1 MDQCAVKPLMQV
13 LQLPLEGPLERG
25 GLAFV
30 LKRPPGRGAEWL
42 KSAIGCDFFLDF
54 SAVRRQHSLLPT
66 LPAEFYDDDE
76 GPLTTQTGKVSHFES
91 TLTRWRSL
99 MW

>member
-1 MDQCAVKPLMQV
+1 M

-42 KSAIGCDFFLDF
+42 KSAVGRDFFLDF
-54 SAVRRQHSLLPT
+54 SAVRRRHP
-66 LPAEFYDDDE
+66 
-76 GPLTTQTGKVSHFES
+76 VSS
-91 TLTRWRSL
+91 TPGLGVLCTRCAR
-99 MW
+99 

>member
-1 MDQCAVKPLMQV
+1 MMAPLLAQV

-42 KSAIGCDFFLDF
+42 KSAVGRDFFLDF
-54 SAVRRQHSLLPT
+54 SAVRQQLL
-66 LPAEFYDDDE
+66 Y
-76 GPLTTQTGKVSHFES
+76 VSRS
-91 TLTRWRSL
+91 TF
-99 MW
+99 